1 MNELNRLEYLSLAS
15 LSSLVREKG
24 CSLPKWSTMLPSWEG
39 YWPIET
45 LKESQGKIDFAIYWV
60 Y

>member
-1 MNELNRLEYLSLAS
+1 
-15 LSSLVREKG
+15 
-24 CSLPKWSTMLPSWEG
+24 MLPSSEG

-45 LKESQGKIDFAIYWV
+45 LKESQGKIKYQLDFAIYWV